1 VGSPEPPVAIVAAHV
16 QPARR
21 DGGSTCFLYDEPR
34 REAIRVGDV
43 IRTGRTAEV
52 SVDQG
57 PRRPAGAWRTRGKAS
72 LVLDVL
78 IALVLPV
85 FVTSAMYLF
94 PFVRNPSLLP
104 FGSDTK
110 KYLARAEIVKT
121 EGIQGLDEDHSSI
134 AERPTVPV
142 FVATITGLTRST
154 PLTYA
159 WLTPAIFASLI
170 ALAAGALASEGLE
183 ESRRRSIFYGV
194 AVGCS
199 AFVAWTAYG
208 YAANLLVDPVIVA
221 LFLVAI
227 LATTTG
233 RGRFAGAL
241 LLAGA
246 VLAHW
251 VFASLAAGLL
261 VGLAILLA
269 LARLLH
275 GSMRPRKGAAR
286 DVALIV
292 VGGLAGGAAAM
303 GLAPSF
309 PSRISVRAPGSHGG
323 TFHLDQ
329 RLPGMRLPITGPLAG
344 LGFVLGLIGP
354 RRQRRWC
361 LVLLALWALLVPIA
375 LVGWYVFDLSTTPY
389 RFAAFALAIPL
400 LVVTAAGSV
409 GTFVRNRLPRLGVVV
424 GGALLLAA
432 SAGLAA
438 TGASVWWKAQPH
450 LNPDELSQLEILAA
464 YLAPQS
470 PDLQVIVP
478 IPPQMRLSMDRIRV
492 GLPVELASRVRTLP
506 ILLDPREPN
515 GGIVVPDRTAV
526 VWLDAFEKRAVPG
539 EPLGPGV
546 VLVNGPPPAGPIIP
560 RTPPRAPPVAT
571 MVVLVLA
578 AIGALAAAGSGW
590 AQLLDIS
597 PIGRA
602 ALMPAFGVA
611 TLGPVGLVLSR
622 AGVPFDTWGGAII
635 VLSTAAT
642 GWVAVVARRLR
653 PPSSPPQSPTDEPPA
668 DPIVA

>member
-1 VGSPEPPVAIVAAHV
+1 M
-16 QPARR
+16 
-21 DGGSTCFLYDEPR
+21 
-34 REAIRVGDV
+34 

-57 PRRPAGAWRTRGKAS
+57 ARRPARAWATHVTPS
-72 LVLDVL
+72 LLIDIL

-85 FVTSAMYLF
+85 AITSAMYLL

-110 KYLARAEIVKT
+110 KYLARAEIVKA
-121 EGIQGLDEDHSSI
+121 EGIQGLDGDRSTI
-134 AERPTVPV
+134 AERPAVPI

-154 PLTYA
+154 PITYT

-170 ALAAGALASEGLE
+170 ALAAGALATEGLQE
-183 ESRRRSIFYGV
+183 PRRRSLFYAVG
-194 AVGCS
+194 VGCS

-208 YAANLLVDPVIVA
+208 YAANLIVDPMIVA

-227 LATTTG
+227 RATTTG
-233 RGRFAGAL
+233 HGRFVGAV

-251 VFASLAAGLL
+251 VFASLAAALL
-261 VGLAILLA
+261 AGLAILLA

-275 GSMRPRKGAAR
+275 GSMRPREGAAR
-286 DVALIV
+286 DVAVIV
-292 VGGLAGGAAAM
+292 VGGLVGGAVAM

-309 PSRISVRAPGSHGG
+309 PSRISVRAPGSRGG
-323 TFHLDQ
+323 TLHIEQ

-354 RRQRRWC
+354 RRERRWC
-361 LVLLALWALLVPIA
+361 LLLLALWALLVPIA

-389 RFAAFALAIPL
+389 RFAGFALAIPI
-400 LVVTAAGSV
+400 LVVTAAGSA
-409 GTFVRNRLPRLGVVV
+409 GTFVRKRLHRVGVVV

-432 SAGLAA
+432 SLGLAA
-438 TGASVWWKAQPH
+438 AGANVWWRAEPS
-450 LNPDELSQLEILAA
+450 LNPDEFSQLEILAA

-478 IPPQMRLSMDRIRV
+478 IPPQMGLAMDRIRI
-492 GLPVELASRVRTLP
+492 GLPVELGSRVRTLP

-515 GGIVVPDRTAV
+515 GGIVVPERTAV
-526 VWLDAFEKRAVPG
+526 VWLAAFEKREVPG
-539 EPLGPGV
+539 VPLGPGV
-546 VLVNGPPPAGPIIP
+546 VLVNGPPPAGPITP
-560 RTPPRAPPVAT
+560 SSPPRAPPVST
-571 MVVLVLA
+571 MLVLVLA

-590 AQLLDIS
+590 AQLMDIS
-597 PIGRA
+597 GIGRA
-602 ALMPAFGVA
+602 SLMPAFGLA
-611 TLGPVGLVLSR
+611 TLAPVGLVLSR
-622 AGVPFDTWGGAII
+622 SGIPFDGWGSAII
-635 VLSTAAT
+635 VLSTTAA
-642 GWVAVVARRLR
+642 GWVPVAFRRRR
-653 PPSSPPQSPTDEPPA
+653 PPSLPPDERPA
-668 DPIVA
+668 DPIVV

>member
-1 VGSPEPPVAIVAAHV
+1 V
-16 QPARR
+16 
-21 DGGSTCFLYDEPR
+21 
-34 REAIRVGDV
+34 V
-43 IRTGRTAEV
+43 I
-52 SVDQG
+52 
-57 PRRPAGAWRTRGKAS
+57 
-72 LVLDVL
+72 
-78 IALVLPV
+78 
-85 FVTSAMYLF
+85 TSAMYLF
-94 PFVRNPSLLP
+94 PFVRDSSLLP

-121 EGIQGLDEDHSSI
+121 EGIQGLVGDRSSI
-134 AERPTVPV
+134 AERPTVPI

-170 ALAAGALASEGLE
+170 ALAAGALAAEGLE
-183 ESRRRSIFYGV
+183 EPRRRSLFYGV
-194 AVGCS
+194 GVSCS

-227 LATTTG
+227 RAMTTG
-233 RGRFAGAL
+233 RGRFVGAV

-261 VGLAILLA
+261 AGLAILLA

-292 VGGLAGGAAAM
+292 VGGLAGGAAALS
-303 GLAPSF
+303 LAPSF

-361 LVLLALWALLVPIA
+361 LLLLALWALLVPIA

-389 RFAAFALAIPL
+389 RFAAFALAIPI
-400 LVVTAAGSV
+400 LVVTGAGSV
-409 GTFVRNRLPRLGVVV
+409 GTFVRTRLPRLGVVV
-424 GGALLLAA
+424 GGVLLLAA
-432 SAGLAA
+432 SLGLAA
-438 TGASVWWKAQPH
+438 TGASVWWKSQPH
-450 LNPDELSQLEILAA
+450 LNADELSQLEVLAG

-478 IPPQMRLSMDRIRV
+478 IPPQMRLSMDRIRI
-492 GLPVELASRVRTLP
+492 GLPVELAPRVRTLP

-526 VWLDAFEKRAVPG
+526 VWLDAFAKREVPG
-539 EPLGPGV
+539 VPLGPGV
-546 VLVNGPPPAGPIIP
+546 VLVNGPPAVGPIVP
-560 RTPPRAPPVAT
+560 GTPPRAPPVAS
-571 MVVLVLA
+571 MIALVLA

-590 AQLLDIS
+590 VQLMDLS
-597 PIGRA
+597 RIGRA
-602 ALMPAFGVA
+602 SLMPVVGVA

-622 AGVPFDTWGGAII
+622 SGIPFDRWGAAII
-635 VLSTAAT
+635 VLSTAAV
-642 GWVAVVARRLR
+642 GWVHVALRRLR
-653 PPSSPPQSPTDEPPA
+653 PPSSPPEEHPA
-668 DPIVA
+668 EAAVG